1 MRTGITVAAAL
12 CILLQSCATPVPV
25 FSTETTEVLVNTGH
39 QGPVHAVAYD
49 GERRLVFTA
58 GGDGKVKIWSANR
71 SQPVASLQV
80 SHLQLQEMAVNPAE
94 TQIAVLETDTIGKFR
109 LSVWDWE
116 DRREVFAEEL
126 DERPL
131 YFAYSPEGRYLVY
144 TQADWRSLRI
154 LNGRTGRS
162 LPYLSQGFGIVSFAV
177 VSGNEQT
184 IMTYSPSG
192 DIYYWDIRT
201 GAQRKYV
208 QTLPDLAHMVIPE
221 ENTLYAMAA
230 FEDEL
235 VVVNLL
241 TGDVA
246 ARTYVPGIQSI
257 DVDPSGRTIACI
269 SSEDDA
275 RQITFLTFQDSSL
288 LPSSSSPVAYP
299 GTPMDLAYGRNT
311 VLVADAEGG
320 IRYLYT
326 FSRNPYVF
334 AENVIQQVHD
344 IGFHADTLLISA
356 SNGLFTFRSEFF
368 ESERFPSRPVS
379 IVHQRT
385 DVSLE
390 QPVLICGR
398 DPQPPLLWSTRGVTP
413 AFATY
418 DPDEGTMSPV
428 HTDAESPLLQLKWS
442 SDTVVTLS
450 RNGRARLLDPEL
462 FTPLFEYR
470 ALGMLSA
477 EYLPP
482 DGFVAGKNRTSR
494 FLSSLVYIDT
504 NTGETIPVA
513 DDSVVVYQLSYDPR
527 EEELY
532 SLGVEAQDD
541 GTLSTALRRRNGG
554 DLDRSQLLLSRDG
567 EDLSASFV
575 VDPATGYVYTTVGHE
590 SIVLL
595 SGHRTREFSV
605 TDHVPRKL
613 YVHRNFL
620 YSLNRDSSI
629 TIFQKYSG
637 QRLMDVYLFQNDG
650 WAAIVHGT
658 GEYVAERADSYL
670 TVVRRSDASSRGY
683 R

>member
-1 MRTGITVAAAL
+1 MRTGIYLAVAL

-25 FSTETTEVLVNTGH
+25 FSTETTEVLVNSGH
-39 QGPVHAVAYD
+39 QGPVNAVAYD
-49 GERRLVFTA
+49 RERRLVFTA
-58 GGDGKVKIWSANR
+58 GIDGKVKIWSANR
-71 SQPVASLQV
+71 SQPVATLQV
-80 SHLQLQEMAVNPAE
+80 SHLQLQEMAVNPADS
-94 TQIAVLETDTIGKFR
+94 QVAVLETDSIGRFR

-116 DRREVFAEEL
+116 ERREVFAEEL
-126 DERPL
+126 EEPPL
-131 YFAYSPEGRYLVY
+131 YFTYSPEGRYLVY

-154 LNGRTGRS
+154 LTGRTGRS

-208 QTLPDLAHMVIPE
+208 QTLPDLEHMVIPE
-221 ENTLYAMAA
+221 DNTLYAMAA
-230 FEDEL
+230 SEDEL

-269 SSEDDA
+269 SSEDDT
-275 RQITFLTFQDSSL
+275 RQINFLTFQDSSL
-288 LPSSSSPVAYP
+288 LLSNSSPIAYP
-299 GTPMDLAYGRNT
+299 GTPMDLAYARNT

-320 IRYLYT
+320 VRYLYT
-326 FSRNPYVF
+326 FSRSPYVF

-344 IGFHADTLLISA
+344 IGFHEDTLLISA

-368 ESERFPSRPVS
+368 ESDRFPSRPVS
-379 IVHQRT
+379 IVHQRA
-385 DVSLE
+385 
-390 QPVLICGR
+390 PVLLEPPVMIAGR
-398 DPQPPLLWSTRGVTP
+398 DPQAPILWSTQGVGP

-418 DPDEGTMSPV
+418 DPDEGAMEGV
-428 HTDAESPLLQLKWS
+428 HTGTDAPLLLLKSS
-442 SDTVVTLS
+442 SDMVVTVN
-450 RNGRARLLDPEL
+450 RNGRAQLLDPEL
-462 FTPLFEYR
+462 FTTAFEYR

-477 EYLPP
+477 AYLPP

-494 FLSSLVYIDT
+494 FLSSLVYINTD
-504 NTGETIPVA
+504 TGETIPVA
-513 DDSVVVYQLSYDPR
+513 DESVVVYQLAYDER
-527 EEELY
+527 GQELY
-532 SLGVEAQDD
+532 SVGVEAEED
-541 GTLSTALRRRNGG
+541 GSLRTALRQRSEGN
-554 DLDRSQLLLSRDG
+554 LDRSRLLLSREG
-567 EDLSASFV
+567 EDLTASFA
-575 VDPATGYVYTTVGHE
+575 VDPDTGYVYTTVGHE

-595 SGHRTREFSV
+595 SGQRTREFTI

-629 TIFQKYSG
+629 TVFQKYSG
-637 QRLMDVYLFQNDG
+637 QRLMDIYLFQNDG

-658 GEYVAERADSYL
+658 GEYVSERADSYL
-670 TVVRRSDASSRGY
+670 TVVRRNDASSSY